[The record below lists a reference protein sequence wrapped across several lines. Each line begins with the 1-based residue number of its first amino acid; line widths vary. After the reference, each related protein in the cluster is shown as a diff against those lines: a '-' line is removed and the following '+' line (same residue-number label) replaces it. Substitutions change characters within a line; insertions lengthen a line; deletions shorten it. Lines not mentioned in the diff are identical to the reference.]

1 MISNEDVNN
10 NISPSTLE
18 AFNRF
23 NAILRQLRMQC
34 PWDSK
39 QTWESLRPLTVEEV
53 YELAQALEDNNA
65 PEVKKELGDVFL
77 HVAFYSLIAEEKSL
91 FNFADVLNSLCDKL
105 VRRHPHVFGYVEA
118 NNEEDV
124 SRNWEQIK
132 LREKD
137 GNKSVLS
144 GVPRALPAL
153 IKAYRI
159 QGKARGVGFDWK
171 NPAEAWDKVNEEAAE
186 FRAEVQNQDRDNM
199 EKEMGDLLFSVVN
212 LARLY
217 GINPENALEKTNR
230 KFIARF
236 EHIEQGAA
244 AQGKKIDELTIEQME
259 ALWQEAKHLGANQ

>member
-105 VRRHPHVFGYVEA
+105 VRRHPHVFGSVEA

-153 IKAYRI
+153 IKAYR
-159 QGKARGVGFDWK
+159 
-171 NPAEAWDKVNEEAAE
+171 
-186 FRAEVQNQDRDNM
+186 
-199 EKEMGDLLFSVVN
+199 
-212 LARLY
+212 
-217 GINPENALEKTNR
+217 
-230 KFIARF
+230 
-236 EHIEQGAA
+236 
-244 AQGKKIDELTIEQME
+244 
-259 ALWQEAKHLGANQ
+259 